1 MARNLIE
8 SRQIGFTLRQYHHMM
23 SYGQRMI
30 ADALNRKVLVE
41 TVALTMICALD
52 TYWTLILV
60 RIGIGR
66 ETNPILEWS
75 IDHSNWAF
83 LTIKLSSFLV
93 PIVIL
98 EMLRPKHPGL
108 ILKAM
113 RFGTLGYVAVYL
125 IGSLRVHGIL

>member
-1 MARNLIE
+1 
-8 SRQIGFTLRQYHHMM
+8 
-23 SYGQRMI
+23 MI
-30 ADALNRKVLVE
+30 TDALKQKVLVE

-60 RIGIGR
+60 RIGLGR
-66 ETNPILEWS
+66 ETNPLLAWS
-75 IDHSNWAF
+75 IDYSSWAF
-83 LTIKLSSFLV
+83 LAIKLSSFLI

-113 RFGTLGYVAVYL
+113 RFGTFGYLAVYL
-125 IGSLRVHGIL
+125 IGSLRVHGIV